1 MLPAPGGTVR
11 LTPQTGSDDIDVATE
26 DSVDA
31 SVSGVGARP
40 EARRG
45 VPAVDGRSTR
55 WDEHRAAR
63 RAELIRAASKAV
75 HRGGPG
81 VSMDEIAA
89 ASGTSKSIIYRYF
102 DDKTG
107 LQVALGS
114 AVVGQMHDALTQAA
128 EAAETPRRALRAMVG
143 VYLEMIESSPN
154 VYYFVTRTSAVAGTE
169 ETAGQAA
176 ASGRGASQAPLA
188 AFLDSVIELVAEPFA
203 RVTDVPPADAAAWAA
218 GAVGFVR
225 GAGEWW
231 LAHRDRPG
239 TPDREQLTERVAAWL
254 WSGPVGVLSQN
265 PGGTPRPETAPATP
279 AAPASAASTTTT
291 PDPQE
296 NR

>member
-1 MLPAPGGTVR
+1 MQPG
-11 LTPQTGSDDIDVATE
+11 A
-26 DSVDA
+26 
-31 SVSGVGARP
+31 
-40 EARRG
+40 
-45 VPAVDGRSTR
+45 AVDGRSTR

-128 EAAETPRRALRAMVG
+128 ESAETPKRALRAMVG

-169 ETAGQAA
+169 EPAAQLA
-176 ASGRGASQAPLA
+176 ASGLTNGTTGASRAPLA

-203 RVTDVPPADAAAWAA
+203 RVTDVSPADAAAWAA

-231 LAHRDRPG
+231 LGHRDRADV
-239 TPDREQLTERVAAWL
+239 PDREQLTERVAAWL
-254 WSGPVGVLSQN
+254 WAGPVGVLSHN
-265 PGGTPRPETAPATP
+265 PGTPRSHDDRRTAPATRRDGVHRPVTDRPEHP
-279 AAPASAASTTTT
+279 ATASDLKEI
-291 PDPQE
+291 P
-296 NR
+296 

>member
-1 MLPAPGGTVR
+1 MN
-11 LTPQTGSDDIDVATE
+11 
-26 DSVDA
+26 A

-45 VPAVDGRSTR
+45 ASTVDGRSTR

-107 LQVALGS
+107 LQVALGA

-169 ETAGQAA
+169 ETAGRPLPDGTA
-176 ASGRGASQAPLA
+176 GTGSQAPLA

-231 LAHRDRPG
+231 LAHRDRPD

-254 WSGPVGVLSQN
+254 WAGPVGVLSQN
-265 PGGTPRPETAPATP
+265 PGATSRPDPAHLAARTPATSLSP
-279 AAPASAASTTTT
+279 SAASTTTSN
-291 PDPQE
+291 PQE
-296 NR
+296 TR

>member
-1 MLPAPGGTVR
+1 MNAHASAMGTPPQARGRTEPG
-11 LTPQTGSDDIDVATE
+11 Q
-26 DSVDA
+26 
-31 SVSGVGARP
+31 
-40 EARRG
+40 
-45 VPAVDGRSTR
+45 AVDGRSTR

-89 ASGTSKSIIYRYF
+89 ASGTSKSIVYRYF

-107 LQVALGS
+107 LQVALGA
-114 AVVGQMHDALTQAA
+114 AVVGQMHDALTRAA
-128 EAAETPRRALRAMVG
+128 ESAETPKRALLAMVG

-169 ETAGQAA
+169 ETAGQVPGSAP
-176 ASGRGASQAPLA
+176 SGPRAPLA
-188 AFLDSVIELVAEPFA
+188 AFLDSVIQLVAEPFA

-231 LAHRDRPG
+231 LAHRDAPG
-239 TPDREQLTERVAAWL
+239 APDREQLTERVASWL

-265 PGGTPRPETAPATP
+265 PGAPPGAGHHPDPATAAP
-279 AAPASAASTTTT
+279 AAPAPTM
-291 PDPQE
+291 E
-296 NR
+296 IR